1 MLWRQLLFV
10 VFSIIMLAGC
20 GIQSVEEYERLEE
33 AERSVVV
40 EPEAEVAEEPI
51 AEKVEEKAVPPKE
64 VTEEEAKPEAIK
76 QEAPKAEETPAPK
89 SEQPVEVKQEPKT
102 EAPVP
107 APKVQSTP
115 QVQPEP
121 VKEQSIKPEP
131 VKQELP
137 KEEPAPV
144 PQKRTVTIAI
154 YVHNL
159 VANMDKLH
167 PSLKSEKYVPANGI
181 VLAPVTYELL
191 SDKDTVWDVLR
202 RAAKEH
208 GIQLEYEGADENIYD
223 SVYIEG
229 IHHLY
234 EFSAGPLSGW
244 MYSVNGDFPNI
255 GASQKKLADGDVI
268 EWHYTLD
275 LGRDLGEDV

>member
-1 MLWRQLLFV
+1 MLWRQLLV
-10 VFSIIMLAGC
+10 AVFSIVLLAGC

-33 AERSVVV
+33 AERSVEVH
-40 EPEAEVAEEPI
+40 PEVIEEPVTEQI
-51 AEKVEEKAVPPKE
+51 EEKSAPPKE
-64 VTEEEAKPEAIK
+64 VIDEEPKLEAIK
-76 QEAPKAEETPAPK
+76 QE
-89 SEQPVEVKQEPKT
+89 EPKT
-102 EAPVP
+102 EVQP
-107 APKVQSTP
+107 APKVEVKAEQPVAVKQAQKVEAPAPEPTP
-115 QVQPEP
+115 QV
-121 VKEQSIKPEP
+121 KEEP
-131 VKQELP
+131 VKQEP
-137 KEEPAPV
+137 VKEEPVPVPV
-144 PQKRTVTIAI
+144 PQKRTVKIAI

-159 VANMDKLH
+159 VVNMDKLH
-167 PSLKSEKYVPANGI
+167 PSLKSEKYVPASGV

-208 GIQLEYEGADENIYD
+208 SIQLEYEGADENIYD

-244 MYSVNGDFPNI
+244 MYSVNGDFPNV